1 MKYLIFNLDF
11 SISFYLLRVSPRVA
25 IAALKFLCEHTCINF
40 VNYVNGS
47 SWNIVV
53 RKKKELGLR
62 VEGNVSPLPR
72 IMCAV
77 FAFCHRYNVDGQNIT
92 YGKLL
97 PFCLSTRRFTFSLEI
112 GWKFPILA
120 SWFYGINWIFF
131 FLFVYLFVV
140 FFLSLM
146 AYLNL
151 NWTWKKCPKISYN
164 SFVPAFFSNSR
175 MNLLTYETPFYRFVG
190 FSTSI
195 HQRKEWF

>member
-25 IAALKFLCEHTCINF
+25 IAVLKFLCELTCINF
-40 VNYVNGS
+40 VNYVSRS

-92 YGKLL
+92 YYLFVCSPEVLHFHLKI
-97 PFCLSTRRFTFSLEI
+97 SHI
-112 GWKFPILA
+112 GFMISWHQLNIL
-120 SWFYGINWIFF
+120 
-131 FLFVYLFVV
+131 LFVYLFVCCCCCC
-140 FFLSLM
+140 FSLM
-146 AYLNL
+146 AHLNL
-151 NWTWKKCPKISYN
+151 NWTWKKCPKISCN
-164 SFVPAFFSNSR
+164 SFVPAFLSNSR
-175 MNLLTYETPFYRFVG
+175 MNLLTYETLFYRFVG